1 MNRQAWRD
9 FFITVFFLG
18 VAFLV
23 ALLSS
28 VAADQRNTQLATIAA
43 AVSLVLALLGAL
55 YIIPRLARNVRLEIL
70 RFAIR
75 TTVTVEGLLFIV
87 FLVVIGIAA
96 WNTANNLLYLIL
108 SAMLAFLIAANL
120 IGRVS
125 LAGVA
130 VQLRFPD
137 HIYAGESASISVT
150 LLNHKR
156 VLPSYSV
163 LVEALSEPADETE
176 RERGRKGE
184 GEKESKPAKAH
195 ESGDAEG
202 EAKAQDDE
210 IAKRRVA
217 APSLPLSPSPLLPFS
232 PPLEIGKLAYFVL
245 VPARSSGR
253 HRIERTFARRGRYPI
268 TGFRLATKFPA
279 GFFKKW
285 RRIDARGE
293 LVVYPKPQPLSDFY
307 HSLPMLAGRVE
318 SRARGS
324 GDDLYA
330 IRRYQTADHLRN
342 IDWKATA
349 KAQEMMVREHTR
361 EDEWRLTIVFD
372 ATAPAELH
380 MAQPDEPD
388 RKKKR
393 NAEAGERDEELKR
406 KAEAFQEK
414 FERAIVQAASFAN
427 HFILERAEVELITT
441 DERHHVRSGAGY
453 DQLYKI
459 LRVLATLQPAVSAA
473 LAEEDDA
480 APTPRRLFKRRAA
493 LRDQEAAG
501 QTDETP
507 RNGARI
513 AWRLLDEMPVLGDE
527 RRFKVLITSAA
538 KGTIPA
544 HVWRS
549 AHVVFMDDL

>member
-87 FLVVIGIAA
+87 FLVIIGIAA
-96 WNTANNLLYLIL
+96 WNTGNNLLYLIL

-163 LVEALSEPADETE
+163 LVEALSEPAEE
-176 RERGRKGE
+176 RDAAKADAATRRRGVAATAKQSGE
-184 GEKESKPAKAH
+184 SEQGEKSGQAEDAH
-195 ESGDAEG
+195 LAASPR
-202 EAKAQDDE
+202 
-210 IAKRRVA
+210 RRVA
-217 APSLPLSPSPLLPFS
+217 ASLLP

-253 HRIERTFARRGRYPI
+253 HRIERMFARRGRYPI

-285 RRIDARGE
+285 RRIEARGE
-293 LVVYPKPQPLSDFY
+293 LIVYPKPQSLSDFY
-307 HSLPMLAGRVE
+307 HSLPMLTGRVE
-318 SRARGS
+318 SRVRGS

-349 KAQEMMVREHTR
+349 KAQQMMVREHTR

-372 ATAPAELH
+372 TTAPPELQA
-380 MAQPDEPD
+380 AQADETN
-388 RKKKR
+388 KKKR
-393 NAEAGERDEELKR
+393 RDTEPTEREEEIR
-406 KAEAFQEK
+406 AKAEAFQEK
-414 FERAIVQAASFAN
+414 FERAIVRAASFAN

-441 DERHHVRSGAGY
+441 DERHHVSSGAGY

-459 LRVLATLQPAVSAA
+459 LRVLATLQPTASATNTEA
-473 LAEEDDA
+473 GEA
-480 APTPRRLFKRRAA
+480 TPRRLLKRRAA
-493 LRDQEAAG
+493 PASDQEAAR
-501 QTDETP
+501 QTDHAA
-507 RNGARI
+507 RDGAHI

>member
-9 FFITVFFLG
+9 FFITIFFLG

-28 VAADQRNTQLATIAA
+28 VAAEQRNTQLATIAA

-87 FLVVIGIAA
+87 FLVVIGFAA
-96 WNTANNLLYLIL
+96 WNTGNNLLYLIL

-156 VLPSYSV
+156 LLPSYSV
-163 LVEALSEPADETE
+163 LVEALSEPREALKGRRGDLAKDDAA
-176 RERGRKGE
+176 RLARGLPERGEE
-184 GEKESKPAKAH
+184 GKEEIRDH
-195 ESGDAEG
+195 ETALAPLPHRSFT
-202 EAKAQDDE
+202 
-210 IAKRRVA
+210 A
-217 APSLPLSPSPLLPFS
+217 APFPP
-232 PPLEIGKLAYFVL
+232 PPLEVGKLAYFVL
-245 VPARSSGR
+245 VPAGSTGR
-253 HRIERTFARRGRYPI
+253 HRIERTFTRRGRYPI

-293 LVVYPKPQPLSDFY
+293 LIVYPKPQPLSDFY
-307 HSLPMLAGRVE
+307 HSLPMLAGRIQ

-330 IRRYQTADHLRN
+330 IRRYQTSDHLRN

-349 KAQEMMVREHTR
+349 KAQQMMVREHTR

-372 ATAPAELH
+372 TMAPPEL
-380 MAQPDEPD
+380 AASREGDEG
-388 RKKKR
+388 KAKKR
-393 NAEAGERDEELKR
+393 DAAAAEREEERKR
-406 KAEAFQEK
+406 LAEAFQEK

-427 HFILERAEVELITT
+427 HFIFERAEVELITT
-441 DERHHVRSGAGY
+441 DERLNVSSGAGY

-459 LRVLATLQPAVSAA
+459 LRVLATLQPTTYAADAPESA
-473 LAEEDDA
+473 DA
-480 APTPRRLFKRRAA
+480 PRRLFKRPCRDDSHDDEGAQAPRAA
-493 LRDQEAAG
+493 G
-501 QTDETP
+501 
-507 RNGARI
+507 RI

>member
-43 AVSLVLALLGAL
+43 AVSLIMALLGAL

-75 TTVTVEGLLFIV
+75 TTVTLEGLLFIV
-87 FLVVIGIAA
+87 FLVVIGFAA
-96 WNTANNLLYLIL
+96 WNTGNNLLYLIL
-108 SAMLAFLIAANL
+108 SALLAFLIAANV

-125 LAGVA
+125 LADVS

-137 HIYAGESASISVT
+137 HIYAGESASISVS

-156 VLPSYSV
+156 ALPSYSV
-163 LVEALSEPADETE
+163 LVEAISDPAEKRQTSQNERLKETAGPE
-176 RERGRKGE
+176 EQG
-184 GEKESKPAKAH
+184 S
-195 ESGDAEG
+195 
-202 EAKAQDDE
+202 
-210 IAKRRVA
+210 A
-217 APSLPLSPSPLLPFS
+217 AADMTLLPTAPGL
-232 PPLEIGKLAYFVL
+232 PPPAPRFPFATRTLEIGKLAYFVL
-245 VPARSSGR
+245 IPARSSAR
-253 HRIERTFARRGRYPI
+253 HRIDRAFTRRGRYPI

-285 RRIDARGE
+285 RRIDAHGE
-293 LVVYPKPQPLSDFY
+293 LIVYPKPQPLSDFY
-307 HSLPMLAGRVE
+307 HSLPMLAGRIQ

-330 IRRYQTADHLRN
+330 IRRYQTSDHQRN

-349 KAQEMMVREHTR
+349 KSRQMMVREHTR

-372 ATAPAELH
+372 TTTPPELALLAEGGAAGKNKRKKRQEAPATE
-380 MAQPDEPD
+380 DETEQ
-388 RKKKR
+388 KR
-393 NAEAGERDEELKR
+393 MIG
-406 KAEAFQEK
+406 AFLEK
-414 FERAIVQAASFAN
+414 FERAIVQAASLAN
-427 HFILERAEVELITT
+427 HFILERSDVEFLTT
-441 DERHHVRSGAGY
+441 DERYNVASGAGH
-453 DQLYKI
+453 DQLYRI
-459 LRVLATLQPAVSAA
+459 LRVLATLQPTLHVVDES
-473 LAEEDDA
+473 
-480 APTPRRLFKRRAA
+480 RAA
-493 LRDQEAAG
+493 NTAAEA
-501 QTDETP
+501 P
-507 RNGARI
+507 RTSAHSTRTGRRGGKALESEPAPPATRV

-527 RRFKVLITSAA
+527 RRFKVLITSAG

-544 HVWRS
+544 HIWRS

>member
-28 VAADQRNTQLATIAA
+28 VAADQRNTQLATVAA

-87 FLVVIGIAA
+87 FLVVIGFAA
-96 WNTANNLLYLIL
+96 WNTGNNLLYLIL

-163 LVEALSEPADETE
+163 LVEALSEPAEERDAET
-176 RERGRKGE
+176 RRRANAPKDDAAKGRR
-184 GEKESKPAKAH
+184 
-195 ESGDAEG
+195 GDAEK
-202 EAKAQDDE
+202 EARDQKVDG
-210 IAKRRVA
+210 
-217 APSLPLSPSPLLPFS
+217 PSLAASPRRPFAASLLP
-232 PPLEIGKLAYFVL
+232 PPLEVGKLAYFVL

-253 HRIERTFARRGRYPI
+253 HRIERTFARRGCYPI

-285 RRIDARGE
+285 RRIEARGE
-293 LVVYPKPQPLSDFY
+293 LVVYPKPQSLSDFY

-330 IRRYQTADHLRN
+330 IRRYQTSDHLRN

-349 KAQEMMVREHTR
+349 KAQQMMVREHTR

-372 ATAPAELH
+372 TMTPPELAALH
-380 MAQPDEPD
+380 ADDQN
-388 RKKKR
+388 KKKKHEA
-393 NAEAGERDEELKR
+393 AEEEELKA
-406 KAEAFQEK
+406 KAAAFREK

-427 HFILERAEVELITT
+427 HFIFERAEVELITT
-441 DERHHVRSGAGY
+441 DERHNVSSGAGQ

-459 LRVLATLQPAVSAA
+459 LRVLATLQPTTDEATAGVNAET
-473 LAEEDDA
+473 LA
-480 APTPRRLFKRRAA
+480 PRRLFKRGDDEPRDGGVESAPRAA
-493 LRDQEAAG
+493 G
-501 QTDETP
+501 
-507 RNGARI
+507 RI

>member
-9 FFITVFFLG
+9 FFITIFFLG
-18 VAFLV
+18 VAFLI

-96 WNTANNLLYLIL
+96 WNTGNNLLYLIL

-163 LVEALSEPADETE
+163 LVEALAEPEENDAAM
-176 RERGRKGE
+176 RRRGDAGKSDAG
-184 GEKESKPAKAH
+184 KSDKATRRQ
-195 ESGDAEG
+195 GDAEEQEETG
-202 EAKAQDDE
+202 GQKPTVAASPR
-210 IAKRRVA
+210 RRVPA
-217 APSLPLSPSPLLPFS
+217 SLLLPT
-232 PPLEIGKLAYFVL
+232 PLEIGKLAYFVL

-293 LVVYPKPQPLSDFY
+293 LIVYPKPQSLSDFY
-307 HSLPMLAGRVE
+307 HSLPMLTGRAE
-318 SRARGS
+318 SRVRGS

-349 KAQEMMVREHTR
+349 KAQQMMVREHTR

-372 ATAPAELH
+372 TTAPPELQA
-380 MAQPDEPD
+380 AQTGETNK
-388 RKKKR
+388 KKKR
-393 NAEAGERDEELKR
+393 AAEASEGEEELKR
-406 KAEAFQEK
+406 TAEAFQEK

-441 DERHHVRSGAGY
+441 DERHHVDSGAGY

-459 LRVLATLQPAVSAA
+459 LRVLATLQPTVNAA
-473 LAEEDDA
+473 NAEESEA
-480 APTPRRLFKRRAA
+480 APATRRLFKRRAMES
-493 LRDQEAAG
+493 RDEEAERT
-501 QTDETP
+501 TDHTP
-507 RNGARI
+507 RDAARI

-527 RRFKVLITSAA
+527 RRFKVLITSAS

>member
-87 FLVVIGIAA
+87 FLVVIGFAA
-96 WNTANNLLYLIL
+96 WNTGNNLLYLIL
-108 SAMLAFLIAANL
+108 SAMMAFLIAANL

-156 VLPSYSV
+156 WLPSYSV
-163 LVEALSEPADETE
+163 LVEALSEPRDARDAGKDDAAT
-176 RERGRKGE
+176 RRR
-184 GEKESKPAKAH
+184 
-195 ESGDAEG
+195 GDAEKE
-202 EAKAQDDE
+202 EADHRGTI
-210 IAKRRVA
+210 IAASPRPRVPA
-217 APSLPLSPSPLLPFS
+217 SLLP

-245 VPARSSGR
+245 VPAGASGR
-253 HRIERTFARRGRYPI
+253 HRIERTFKRRGRYPI

-293 LVVYPKPQPLSDFY
+293 LIVYPKPEPLSDFY
-307 HSLPMLAGRVE
+307 HSLPMLAGRVQ
-318 SRARGS
+318 SRVRGS

-330 IRRYQTADHLRN
+330 IRRYQTSDHLRN

-349 KAQEMMVREHTR
+349 KAQQMMVREHTR

-372 ATAPAELH
+372 TMSPVEL
-380 MAQPDEPD
+380 AVPPTDEAG
-388 RKKKR
+388 KKKR
-393 NAEAGERDEELKR
+393 RDAAAAEPDEER
-406 KAEAFQEK
+406 QQIIAAFQEK
-414 FERAIVQAASFAN
+414 FERAIVQAASLAN
-427 HFILERAEVELITT
+427 HFILERAEVELITS
-441 DERHHVRSGAGY
+441 DERYNVGSGAGY

-459 LRVLATLQPAVSAA
+459 LRVLATLQPTTDATE
-473 LAEEDDA
+473 AEA
-480 APTPRRLFKRRAA
+480 GVAPR
-493 LRDQEAAG
+493 AAG
-501 QTDETP
+501 QT
-507 RNGARI
+507 

-544 HVWRS
+544 HIWRS

>member
-87 FLVVIGIAA
+87 FLVIIGFAA
-96 WNTANNLLYLIL
+96 WNTGNNLLYLIL

-156 VLPSYSV
+156 VLPSFSV
-163 LVEALSEPADETE
+163 LVEALSEP
-176 RERGRKGE
+176 REARDVATRRRDA
-184 GEKESKPAKAH
+184 PAEEDTVTRRH
-195 ESGDAEG
+195 GDAEREG
-202 EAKAQDDE
+202 EDNHATT
-210 IAKRRVA
+210 IAASPRPRVA
-217 APSLPLSPSPLLPFS
+217 ASFLPPAL
-232 PPLEIGKLAYFVL
+232 LEIGKLAYFVL
-245 VPARSSGR
+245 VPAGASGR

-293 LVVYPKPQPLSDFY
+293 LIVYPKPQPLSDFY
-307 HSLPMLAGRVE
+307 HSLPMLAGRIE

-330 IRRYQTADHLRN
+330 IRRYQTSDHQRN

-349 KAQEMMVREHTR
+349 KAQQMMVREHTR

-372 ATAPAELH
+372 TLAP
-380 MAQPDEPD
+380 PDLVALPTNEPD
-388 RKKKR
+388 KKSQDDPT
-393 NAEAGERDEELKR
+393 AEADEERQRL
-406 KAEAFQEK
+406 AAAFQEK
-414 FERAIVQAASFAN
+414 FERAIVEAASFAN
-427 HFILERAEVELITT
+427 HFILERAEVELITP
-441 DERHHVRSGAGY
+441 DERYNVGSGAGY
-453 DQLYKI
+453 EQLYKI
-459 LRVLATLQPAVSAA
+459 LRVLATLQPTVYAA
-473 LAEEDDA
+473 ETEEIAEA
-480 APTPRRLFKRRAA
+480 APAPRRLFKRRRRAA
-493 LRDQEAAG
+493 AASAGEAATVPRPAG
-501 QTDETP
+501 Q
-507 RNGARI
+507 I
-513 AWRLLDEMPVLGDE
+513 SWRLLDELPVLGDE

-544 HVWRS
+544 HIWRS